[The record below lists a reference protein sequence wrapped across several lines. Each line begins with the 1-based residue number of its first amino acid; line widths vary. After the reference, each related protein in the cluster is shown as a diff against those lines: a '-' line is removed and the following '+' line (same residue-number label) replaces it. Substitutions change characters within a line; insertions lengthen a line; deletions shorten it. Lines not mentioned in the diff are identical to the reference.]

1 MAIEIILPKLTDTM
15 EEGTLVSW
23 LKQEGEEV
31 NKDEP
36 LLVVETD
43 KANVDVVASASGILA
58 KVLIEPGATL
68 PLGTVVG
75 YIALPGETLTE
86 LPSLSSSEATEEV
99 TASSSD
105 SIVQDRPASEL
116 RRAARLKASPAA
128 RKMARQHDI
137 DLSQVTSSDPSGR
150 ITKDDVLRIV
160 KAREQAMAAPPAEEP
175 APVPVSKAPEE
186 PGNLLALSGMR
197 KAIAEQMTRSARTA
211 PHVTITME
219 MDMTDAVRM
228 RGQMLPEI
236 EKATGARL
244 SLTHLFLKAVSV
256 ALKEHPILNSRWTD
270 AGVYQ
275 FDQVNL
281 GIAVAVDDGL
291 IVPVLRAAGS
301 LDLAGL
307 VRQST
312 RLTHRARERTLGQE
326 ELSGGTFTVSNLG
339 MHGVEA
345 FTPIINPPEAAI
357 LGVGRCAQRPVVVND
372 ELVIRWTTLLSL
384 SFDHR
389 VVDGV
394 QAAQFLSRVKDIL
407 ERPSVLAQ

>member
-31 NKDEP
+31 DKDEP

-58 KVLIEPGATL
+58 KVLVEPGATL
-68 PLGTVVG
+68 PFGTVIG
-75 YIALPGETLTE
+75 YIALPGETLPE
-86 LPSLSSSEATEEV
+86 LPPLSSSEATEKV

-105 SIVQDRPASEL
+105 SMVQDRPAREL
-116 RRAARLKASPAA
+116 RRAARVKASPAA
-128 RKMARQHDI
+128 KKIARQYGI
-137 DLSQVTSSDPSGR
+137 DLSQVVGSDPSGR
-150 ITKDDVLRIV
+150 ITKDDVLRVV

-175 APVPVSKAPEE
+175 APVPVSKAPDE
-186 PGNLLALSGMR
+186 PGSLLVLSGMR

-219 MDMTDAVRM
+219 IDMTDAVRM
-228 RGQMLPEI
+228 RDHLLPEI
-236 EKATGARL
+236 EKSAGARL

-256 ALKEHPILNSRWTD
+256 ALEEHPMLNSRWMD
-270 AGVYQ
+270 EGIYR

-291 IVPVLRAAGS
+291 IVPVLRAADS

-307 VRQST
+307 VKQST
-312 RLTHRARERTLGQE
+312 RLTRRARERTLGQE

-339 MHGVEA
+339 TYGVEA
-345 FTPIINPPEAAI
+345 FTPIINPPETAI

-394 QAAQFLSRVKDIL
+394 QAAQFLSRVKDVL
-407 ERPSVLAQ
+407 EQPSVLAL

>member
-31 NKDEP
+31 DKDEP

-58 KVLIEPGATL
+58 KVLVEPGATL
-68 PLGTVVG
+68 PFGTVIG
-75 YIALPGETLTE
+75 YITLPGETLPE
-86 LPSLSSSEATEEV
+86 LPPLSSSEATEKV

-105 SIVQDRPASEL
+105 SVVQDRPAREL
-116 RRAARLKASPAA
+116 RRAARVKASPAA
-128 RKMARQHDI
+128 KKIGMQHGI
-137 DLSQVTSSDPSGR
+137 DLSQVTGSDPSGR

-160 KAREQAMAAPPAEEP
+160 KAREQAAAAPPSGGT
-175 APVPVSKAPEE
+175 APVSVSKASEE
-186 PGNLLALSGMR
+186 PGSLLVLSGMR

-219 MDMTDAVRM
+219 IDVTDVVRM
-228 RGQMLPEI
+228 RDHLLPEI

-256 ALKEHPILNSRWTD
+256 ALKENPMLNSRWTD
-270 AGVYQ
+270 EGVYQ
-275 FDQVNL
+275 YDQVNL

-301 LDLAGL
+301 LHLASI
-307 VRQST
+307 VKQCA
-312 RLTHRARERTLGQE
+312 RLTNRAKERTLSQE
-326 ELSGGTFTVSNLG
+326 EVSGGTFTVSNLG
-339 MHGVEA
+339 MYGVEA
-345 FTPIINPPEAAI
+345 FTPIINPPETAI
-357 LGVGRCAQRPVVVND
+357 LGVGRCAQRPVVAND
-372 ELVIRWTTLLSL
+372 ELVIRWTTHLSL

-394 QAAQFLSRVKDIL
+394 QAAQFLARVKDIL
-407 ERPSVLAQ
+407 ERPSVLAL